1 MNELQKVT
9 DKTNHK
15 KLYNLP
21 WPGIK
26 LIILVVTGTDYTGKC
41 KSNYQTTTI
50 TIGPSFSKCLLW
62 YSAYSCKNKMVK
74 YLIKMK
80 HLYLI
85 SEVQILS
92 TISINN
98 FTNLNP
104 ITYIITWKDCVDIN
118 IIKKISCP
126 KKGKNVSIGHQ
137 CPSFH
142 LQLNQNGENTKV
154 WNRTWPSFYGPL
166 SCV

>member
-1 MNELQKVT
+1 MNKLQKVT

-15 KLYNLP
+15 KLYTLQ

-26 LIILVVTGTDYTGKC
+26 LITLVVTDTDYTGKC
-41 KSNYQTTTI
+41 KSNYQTTMI

-74 YLIKMK
+74 FLIKMK

-104 ITYIITWKDCVDIN
+104 ITYMKGLCRYKHNKKDFLSEKKEECV
-118 IIKKISCP
+118 
-126 KKGKNVSIGHQ
+126 
-137 CPSFH
+137 
-142 LQLNQNGENTKV
+142 
-154 WNRTWPSFYGPL
+154 NRTSMPQLPSTVK
-166 SCV
+166 SKWRKN